1 MFCWVDDW
9 FVVSPPSFGLS
20 FDGGL
25 EGSKQNSFSNMFS
38 MENILLEDE
47 GGAAV
52 ESLWSSDGLVPE
64 FLEVGLSDG
73 DSKNEEFLYWK
84 L

>member
-1 MFCWVDDW
+1 
-9 FVVSPPSFGLS
+9 
-20 FDGGL
+20 
-25 EGSKQNSFSNMFS
+25 
-38 MENILLEDE
+38 MENILLADE

-52 ESLWSSDGLVPE
+52 ESLWSADGVVPV

-73 DSKNEEFLYWK
+73 DSKNEEFLYLK

>member
-1 MFCWVDDW
+1 
-9 FVVSPPSFGLS
+9 
-20 FDGGL
+20 
-25 EGSKQNSFSNMFS
+25 MFS
-38 MENILLEDE
+38 MKNILLEDE
-47 GGAAV
+47 GGPAV

-73 DSKNEEFLYWK
+73 DSKNEEFLYLK